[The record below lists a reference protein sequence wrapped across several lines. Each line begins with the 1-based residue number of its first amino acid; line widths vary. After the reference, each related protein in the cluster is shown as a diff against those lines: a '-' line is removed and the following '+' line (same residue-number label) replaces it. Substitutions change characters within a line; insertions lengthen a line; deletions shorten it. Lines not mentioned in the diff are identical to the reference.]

1 MKRTKTRVD
10 RILFHGVPLV
20 KRGIEVVKKKKKR
33 RKNGETRL
41 KGYYATIVVI
51 RSGKSFE

>member
-20 KRGIEVVKKKKKR
+20 KRGIEVVKRKE
-33 RKNGETRL
+33 KNGETRL